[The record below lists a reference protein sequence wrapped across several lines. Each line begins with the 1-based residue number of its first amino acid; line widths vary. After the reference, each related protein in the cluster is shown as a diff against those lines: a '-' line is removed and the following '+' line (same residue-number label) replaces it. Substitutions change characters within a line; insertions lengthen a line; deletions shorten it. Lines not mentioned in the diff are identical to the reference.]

1 MRQIITTPAQVGQI
15 LHSARRARGLSQQK
29 AGVRLG
35 LSQNRLSE
43 LKKGA
48 NGISL
53 SQLLAM
59 TALYGL
65 QIEIASRGTP
75 PQAEW

>member
-1 MRQIITTPAQVGQI
+1 MRHIITTPAQVGQI
-15 LHSARRARGLSQQK
+15 LRSARRARGLSQQE

-43 LKKGA
+43 LEKGA
-48 NGISL
+48 AGISL

-65 QIEIASRGTP
+65 QFEIASRETP